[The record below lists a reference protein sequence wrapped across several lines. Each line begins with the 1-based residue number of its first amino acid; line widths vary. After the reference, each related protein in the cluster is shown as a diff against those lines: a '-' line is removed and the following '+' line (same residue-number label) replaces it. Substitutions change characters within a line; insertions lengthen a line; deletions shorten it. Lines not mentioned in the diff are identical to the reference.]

1 MRHRSRIVPLLALAA
16 SFLWA
21 PAVSAAEQKP
31 TAAPDDPMTTIGTLT
46 CNLTGEGDGAS
57 SGVGR
62 EMICRF
68 QPGMQGPVE
77 VYTGSVQGVGK
88 ADLLFGKGAM
98 LLAVK
103 APRSTKIAPG
113 LLAQSYAVDAAAS
126 GSAFA
131 PLIGDKKK
139 LIVLQPQMEQ
149 EGRVAEGK
157 SQPEAVIIVVELK
170 LQSTPA

>member
-1 MRHRSRIVPLLALAA
+1 MSG
-16 SFLWA
+16 
-21 PAVSAAEQKP
+21 AEQKP
-31 TAAPDDPMTTIGTLT
+31 AATPDDPMTTIGTLT

-62 EMICRF
+62 DMICRF
-68 QPGMQGPVE
+68 QPGRHGPEE

-88 ADLLFGKGAM
+88 ADLLFGKGAV
-98 LLAVK
+98 LLSVK
-103 APRSTKIAPG
+103 APRSTEIAPG

-126 GSAFA
+126 GSALA

-149 EGRVAEGK
+149 EGRVAQGK

>member
-1 MRHRSRIVPLLALAA
+1 LLAL
-16 SFLWA
+16 SGSLLWA
-21 PAVSAAEQKP
+21 AAVSGAEQKP
-31 TAAPDDPMTTIGTLT
+31 TVAADDPMTVVGTLT

-68 QPGMQGPVE
+68 QPGLNGPVE

-88 ADLLFGKGAM
+88 ADLLFGKGAV
-98 LLAVK
+98 LLSVK
-103 APRSTKIAPG
+103 APRSTEMTPG
-113 LLAQSYAVDAAAS
+113 LLSQSYAVDAAAS

-131 PLIGDKKK
+131 PLIGDRRKT
-139 LIVLQPQMEQ
+139 IMLQPLMEQ

-157 SQPEAVIIVVELK
+157 SQPEAVIIIVELT
-170 LQSTPA
+170 LQSSPA

>member
-1 MRHRSRIVPLLALAA
+1 MSG
-16 SFLWA
+16 
-21 PAVSAAEQKP
+21 AEQKP
-31 TAAPDDPMTTIGTLT
+31 AVAPDDPMIIIGTLT
-46 CNLTGEGDGAS
+46 CNLMGEGNSAS

-68 QPGMQGPVE
+68 QPGLHGPAE

-88 ADLLFGKGAM
+88 ADLLFGKGAV
-98 LLAVK
+98 LLSVK
-103 APRSTKIAPG
+103 APQSTEIAPG

-131 PLIGDKKK
+131 PLIGDRKK